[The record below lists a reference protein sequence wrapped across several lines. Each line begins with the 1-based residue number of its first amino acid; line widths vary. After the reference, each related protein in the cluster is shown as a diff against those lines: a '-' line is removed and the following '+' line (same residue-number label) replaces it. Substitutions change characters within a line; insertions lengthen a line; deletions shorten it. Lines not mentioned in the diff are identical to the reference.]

1 MWLGDTAAGDCRA
14 IYPSSATII
23 RNQGKRLLQR
33 IHHCRAGQSH
43 ARLCLGEGAWKYA
56 SIIDF
61 AVWLSNE
68 VRIGFG
74 RKLVVE
80 IAAGTPFIQRPSRNF
95 RNNAVR
101 ETDRSS
107 EHGQSVIYCK
117 GGGDPNR
124 VVSFAVTRWRV
135 WSKSTLWTTS

>member
-1 MWLGDTAAGDCRA
+1 MWRGDTAAGVCRA

-23 RNQGKRLLQR
+23 RNQGKRLLRR
-33 IHHCRAGQSH
+33 IHHCRLGQNHAG
-43 ARLCLGEGAWKYA
+43 LCLGEGAWKYA
-56 SIIDF
+56 SIIDL

-68 VRIGFG
+68 VQIGFG

-101 ETDRSS
+101 EADRNS
-107 EHGQSVIYCK
+107 EHGQSLIYCK

-124 VVSFAVTRWRV
+124 VVSFAATRWRV
-135 WSKSTLWTTS
+135 WRKSPLWTTS